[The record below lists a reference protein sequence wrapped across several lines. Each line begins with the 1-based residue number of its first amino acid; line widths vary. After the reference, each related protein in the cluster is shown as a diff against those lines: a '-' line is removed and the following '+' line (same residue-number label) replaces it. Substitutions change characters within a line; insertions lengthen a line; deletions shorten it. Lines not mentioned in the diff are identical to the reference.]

1 MFHRTPLAIALT
13 VAFGGTAVVATPA
26 LAQSTSGTPQRIEI
40 TGSNVKRVDLETVSP
55 VTVITREQI
64 ERTGQAT
71 VADAL
76 RNISSNAGSFGESFS
91 NSFAPGAAGISLRGL
106 GQKTTLVLLN
116 GRRVAGYGFAQN
128 LQDTFVDLN
137 SIPTSAVERIDILR
151 DGASAIYGSDAIAG
165 VINIILRKDYR
176 GAEASVQGGAFE
188 GKKEYRAT
196 LTGGYGDIASQKF
209 NVFGTLDLYKRD
221 ELLYND
227 SKFMASRDF
236 REFAGGRNFTGLTT
250 GGTWRQLS
258 ATGALTDNYRAT
270 TGCATGGGT
279 VLTGPQA
286 AQAGLINV
294 GTNAAG
300 AAVGTAANL
309 RTAAATNTFCSFDQ
323 NSQLSALPATTRVGT
338 IVRGT
343 FELSA
348 TATAYAEVGLS
359 RVKTEQTFTW
369 PFFAGTTGLNRG
381 AAGTLVP
388 FTYNINFAPGVA
400 GNPFPTNAR
409 YVGSLKDF
417 GTRDAE
423 VISDTLRTIA
433 GVSYQVGS
441 WDIDSA
447 AGFSLTDVNA
457 LFTNRITLAGTS
469 AAFGVPTTSQPP
481 IPTSTSST
489 YNLDNPASNSQA
501 VRDGIR
507 INFDRNAKSKLWFFD
522 TKGNT
527 TIGKME
533 GGDVG
538 LAIGAELRKEQLID
552 SPAAAA
558 QNGNILGQGITSTNG
573 QRKNYSGFAEVSL
586 PFTKS
591 FETQLALRHDSYSDY
606 GSSTTPKIG
615 AKWRPNDM
623 ILARANWGKGFRAP
637 SLPEISPSVATFFTT
652 VIDPQNGASTQVSG
666 AFAGNPNLKAETSVS
681 RTFGLVFEPMKDV
694 NFGLDFY
701 AIKWQNVVA
710 APSFQDIVDL
720 ACPNPPADPAVDPPC
735 PSTNNVI
742 RDPQTNAVA
751 LIFSNYQ
758 NLNTRKVSGFD
769 FDWKIGMPT
778 NHGKY
783 TVRGDVNYVRSF
795 KEDGVEV
802 AGTNAGANTIPRIRG
817 TFALDFDS
825 GPWSFTGQARYTH
838 SYYNSALDGSTFR
851 STALATSFQNGVY
864 PARAGSYTLLDVFG
878 RYDVTK
884 NLKVSLSVA
893 NLLNKTP
900 PYDPGFSTTALYDF
914 SLHDVRG
921 RQIRIGL
928 SYKL

>member
-1 MFHRTPLAIALT
+1 MFHRTPLAMALT
-13 VAFGGTAVVATPA
+13 IAFGGTAVIATPA

-128 LQDTFVDLN
+128 LQETFVDLN

-165 VINIILRKDYR
+165 VVNIILRKDYR

-196 LTGGYGDIASQKF
+196 LTGGYGDLASQKF
-209 NVFGTLDLYKRD
+209 NVFGTLDLYKRE

-227 SKFMASRDF
+227 TKFMASRDF
-236 REFAGGRNFTGLTT
+236 REYAGGRNFTGLTT
-250 GGTWRQLS
+250 GGTWRQVS
-258 ATGALTDNYRAT
+258 AAGVLTNNYRAT

-294 GTNAAG
+294 GTSAAG
-300 AAVGTAANL
+300 TPVGNAVNL
-309 RTAAATNTFCSFDQ
+309 GAAAATNTFCTFDQ
-323 NSQLSALPATTRVGT
+323 NSQLSALPATTRIGT

-343 FELSA
+343 FELSS
-348 TATAYAEVGLS
+348 TATGYAEIGLS
-359 RVKTEQTFTW
+359 RVKTEQTFSW
-369 PFFAGTTGLNRG
+369 PFFAGTTGQSRG
-381 AAGTLVP
+381 GAGTLVP
-388 FTYNINFAPGVA
+388 FTYNVTFAPGVA

-409 YVGSLKDF
+409 YLGSLTDL
-417 GTRDAE
+417 GTRNAE
-423 VISDTLRTIA
+423 IVSDSLRTLA

-441 WDIDSA
+441 WDVDTA
-447 AGFSLTDVNA
+447 AGYSLTDVNA
-457 LFTNRITLAGTS
+457 LFTNRITLSGTS

-481 IPTSTSST
+481 TPTSTSST

-507 INFDRNAKSKLWFFD
+507 TSFDRNAKSKLWFFD

-527 TIGKME
+527 TIGKMD

-538 LAIGAELRKEQLID
+538 LAVGVELRKEQLID
-552 SPAAAA
+552 SPAAVAA
-558 QNGNILGQGITSTNG
+558 GGNILGQGITATNG

-606 GSSTTPKIG
+606 GSSTTPKVG

-637 SLPEISPSVATFFTT
+637 TLPEISPSAATAFVQVT
-652 VIDPQNGASTQVSG
+652 DPQDGVTRQVAG
-666 AFAGNPNLKAETSVS
+666 IFAGNPNLKAETSVS

-694 NFGLDFY
+694 TFGLDFY
-701 AIKWQNVVA
+701 AIKWRNVVA
-710 APSFQDIVDL
+710 SQGFDDIL
-720 ACPNPPADPAVDPPC
+720 AASCPNPPVNPGDAPC
-735 PSTNNVI
+735 PSTANVV
-742 RDPQTNAVA
+742 RNPDDTVA
-751 LIFSNYQ
+751 LILSNYE

-769 FDWKIGMPT
+769 FDWKLGFPT

-802 AGTNAGANTIPRIRG
+802 AGTNTGANTIPRIRG

-838 SYYNSALDGSTFR
+838 SYYNTVLNPPATFR
-851 STALATSFQNGVY
+851 STALATTFQTGVY
-864 PARAGSYTLLDVFG
+864 PARSGSYTVLDVFG
-878 RYDVTK
+878 RYDLTK
-884 NLKVSLSVA
+884 NLKVSLGVA